1 MFFRTW
7 ISRAALVLMAAGI
20 AGALPS
26 EASAQAR
33 FKVDGG
39 AKGVKIVGAGCP
51 TGTVAVA
58 SLNEPDSQALTVL
71 FSALSVTGE
80 APKVTGNGR
89 TEAVPVAKACRISV
103 DLIPNPGFQIALFNV
118 DVRGSVD
125 VFGSRDTDVGL
136 NNVVGIDRRYA
147 FTTVDTD
154 NKGRAREFLTLLTRV
169 VDSSSAYTI
178 GEETASLV
186 GFAGCNARVRARI
199 AVRVSATGEL
209 NYGDISAI
217 DQNSSIQ
224 FGLRSRPCTGNEP
237 TRDPAIQPIP
247 AARRTLNRNLC
258 VLEDG
263 IAGPRLRGPRSK
275 VCYNDAGRELSRE
288 PDPDL

>member
-1 MFFRTW
+1 MSFRTG
-7 ISRAALVLMAAGI
+7 IARAALVLMALGI
-20 AGALPS
+20 ALPTA
-26 EASAQAR
+26 ASAQGR
-33 FKVDGG
+33 FKIDGG
-39 AKGVKIVGAGCP
+39 AKGVKIVGPGCP
-51 TGTVAVA
+51 TGTVSVA

-89 TEAVPVAKACRISV
+89 SEAIPVAKSCRISV
-103 DLIPNPGFQIALFNV
+103 DLIPNAGFQIALFNV

-125 VFGSRDTDVGL
+125 VFGPRDTDLGL

-154 NKGRAREFLTLLTRV
+154 NKGRAKEFLTLLTRI
-169 VDSSSAYTI
+169 VDSSSAYAI

-186 GFAGCNARVRARI
+186 SYAGCNARVRARI

-209 NYGDISAI
+209 NYGDISAV
-217 DQNSSIQ
+217 DENSSVQ
-224 FGLRSRPCTGNEP
+224 FGLRTRPCTGNEP
-237 TRDPAIQPIP
+237 TKDPVIQPIQ
-247 AARRTLNRNLC
+247 ASRRTLNRNMC
-258 VLEDG
+258 VLEDDV
-263 IAGPRLRGPRSK
+263 AGPRIRGARSK
-275 VCYNDAGRELSRE
+275 VCYNEVGREISRG